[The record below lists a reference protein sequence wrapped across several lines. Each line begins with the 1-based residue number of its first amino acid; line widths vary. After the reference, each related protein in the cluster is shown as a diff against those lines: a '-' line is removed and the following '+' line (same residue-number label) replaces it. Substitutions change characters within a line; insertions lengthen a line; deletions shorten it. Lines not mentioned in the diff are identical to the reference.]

1 MSCSMTSDKRFNET
15 EASNANAGLA
25 RTQIKVILA
34 HILQRLVLD
43 SKLLAGVNK
52 LEAMVL
58 QVWHLQS

>member
-1 MSCSMTSDKRFNET
+1 MSCSMTSDKCFNKTET
-15 EASNANAGLA
+15 SNTNAGLA

-43 SKLLAGVNK
+43 IKLLAGVNK